1 MVSGMGTFPGT
12 PTGYPPG
19 ATDSLTMAVAAA
31 KQAEQVNQQQQQQQ
45 QQKTD
50 GTATAGQPQQQ
61 QPPSS
66 AAQMYM
72 QQKKVS
78 CTTLVFGFLP
88 ILYDHFHLIFN
99 QIISKNCCFP
109 FFSGGFLCGSV
120 HFGVGS
126 SGSYILFLLFVN
138 IHKASQLILNSYTHP
153 VLESV
158 YMVLEI
164 LVESM

>member
-31 KQAEQVNQQQQQQQ
+31 KQAEQANQQ

-66 AAQMYM
+66 AAQIYM
-72 QQKKVS
+72 QKKVS
-78 CTTLVFGFLP
+78 VW
-88 ILYDHFHLIFN
+88 
-99 QIISKNCCFP
+99 FP
-109 FFSGGFLCGSV
+109 FHSL
-120 HFGVGS
+120 
-126 SGSYILFLLFVN
+126 
-138 IHKASQLILNSYTHP
+138 
-153 VLESV
+153 
-158 YMVLEI
+158 
-164 LVESM
+164 